1 MIIDVLWGD
10 SSGEKREARGE
21 KRGARRGS
29 GKVKSFFLLDMLG
42 NYIRTKCVKNEI
54 DVLINSTPMVLSLT
68 ALAAATT
75 RCAYCNVIR
84 DYGLL

>member
-1 MIIDVLWGD
+1 
-10 SSGEKREARGE
+10 
-21 KRGARRGS
+21 
-29 GKVKSFFLLDMLG
+29 MLG